1 MAQLSDDCFAFGGP
15 LIGLDEALKLL
26 LERTAAVTGIAP
38 VPLAAARGR
47 VLAED
52 IVAPRDVPPHDNSA
66 VDGYALYFDD
76 LAPGA
81 ETVLPVTGRAA
92 AGHPLE
98 GTQARA
104 TAVRIFTGAPMPAG
118 ENSDGPDTVMMQ
130 EDCTET
136 GGFVHVP
143 PGIKRGSNRRKRGED
158 IKAGT
163 VILRAGR
170 RLKPQDIGLAASIG
184 LTRVPARTAL
194 RVALFSTGDEV
205 REPGTPAPAGTI
217 YDANRFS
224 LLAALQGLGCAVTDL
239 GILPDRFETIR
250 DALARAAAAHD
261 LILTSGGMSTGDED
275 HIKPAVEALGSLHFW
290 RLAIKPGRPIAFGQV
305 NRVPFVGLPGN
316 PVAVLVTFLRIARP
330 LIQRLAGAEA
340 APPRLFRL
348 RADFEHKK
356 KAGRREWVRATI
368 VRADGE
374 AGIGQPGVL
383 RKFPRQGAGILTSMV
398 EADGLVELG
407 EDVTHLKPGETVDF
421 LPFSEVDA

>member
-26 LERTAAVTGIAP
+26 LERTAPVTGSERVA
-38 VPLAAARGR
+38 LAAARGR

-81 ETVLPVTGRAA
+81 ETVLPVKGRAA
-92 AGHPLE
+92 AGHPLQ
-98 GTQARA
+98 GAQPRA
-104 TAVRIFTGAPMPAG
+104 SAVRIFTGAPMPLG
-118 ENSDGPDTVMMQ
+118 ENGGGPDTVMMQ
-130 EDCTET
+130 EDCVEKD
-136 GGFVHVP
+136 GFVHVP

-158 IKAGT
+158 IKAGA

-170 RLKPQDIGLAASIG
+170 RLRPPDIGLAASIG
-184 LTRVPARTAL
+184 LTSVPARLPL
-194 RVALFSTGDEV
+194 RVALFSTGDEI
-205 REPGTPAPAGTI
+205 REPGTPAPAGTV

-224 LLAALQGLGCAVTDL
+224 LMAALQALGCAVTDL
-239 GILPDRFETIR
+239 GILPDRLDAIR
-250 DALARAAAAHD
+250 EALARAAATHD
-261 LILTSGGMSTGDED
+261 LLLTSGGMSTGEED
-275 HIKPAVEALGSLHFW
+275 HIKPAVESLGSLHFW

-330 LIQRLAGAEA
+330 LILRLSGAEVA
-340 APPRLFRL
+340 EPRLFKL

-356 KAGRREWVRATI
+356 KAGRREWVRAFI
-368 VRADGE
+368 APDGA
-374 AGIGQPGVL
+374 AGGVL
-383 RKFPRQGAGILTSMV
+383 KKFPRQGAGILTSMV
-398 EADGLVELG
+398 ASDGLVELG

-421 LPFSEVDA
+421 LPFSELDA